1 MDADHPEKGVLFARR
16 ITIRLRESRATVM
29 AGLGRT
35 AMPTALPK
43 MVLPATTLP
52 APDRL
57 SPKVL
62 SVKVLAARKLRLPPL
77 IWTPSE

>member
-1 MDADHPEKGVLFARR
+1 M
-16 ITIRLRESRATVM
+16 S
-29 AGLGRT
+29 GLGRT

-43 MVLPATTLP
+43 MVLPAMTLP

-62 SVKVLAARKLRLPPL
+62 PVKVLPTMKLRLPPL
-77 IWTPSE
+77 IWTPCYACG